1 MVRSGVP
8 RANGRVRPGLGR
20 LIVGVVYNDLCSY
33 LQRQICPGAS
43 NQVNSDRDD
52 T

>member
-1 MVRSGVP
+1 MVRSAGP

-20 LIVGVVYNDLCSY
+20 LIVGVVDNDLCSS

-43 NQVNSDRDD
+43 NQANSDHDD